1 MKKLTRTSKRSIALM
16 LSAILLAACNGSS
29 DTGSNPANNQTSN
42 ADKLQRADTNAA
54 LQDAADSMW
63 ELENLNDAAQE
74 PSNDSKEVQLNRL
87 ARASDST
94 LNYTYI
100 PAPQPPV
107 SRAGQLLNLPD
118 PKNIARFNV
127 TDRKWG
133 TAVGEVSISM
143 WHQDKLAAFSLSI
156 DDNHVK
162 DHPFWFDLAEQYG
175 WQWTWFLITNQI
187 GWGSHDHW
195 GHWQKALDKKHDIQS
210 HTYSHLCDALF
221 YTYRE
226 YRQSQAVINQNLK
239 HAKVMTMAYP
249 FGVNTNKKGSP
260 CEDLDTERTS
270 NSRNEAAKH
279 FLAARDVYGALS
291 HPAKIDFMK
300 VPSVSAARNFFNANA
315 HWAYFDSV
323 LEPSSRHYRTW
334 YSAHFH
340 GLYSETAKDYVR
352 QVLAHIKTKEADVWV
367 GSFTHVAQYAQE
379 YATARLENLQS
390 SATGVQFHL
399 KDGMND
405 DWFDYPLTLKI
416 RLPDLWQGNLNATQ
430 DNLPITA
437 TRVTHNGN
445 TYAVIEAIP
454 DRGLVEVLF

>member
-1 MKKLTRTSKRSIALM
+1 MKKLSPTGRNYFALT
-16 LSAILLAACNGSS
+16 LSALLLAACNGA
-29 DTGSNPANNQTSN
+29 DIAGSNQANNQIT
-42 ADKLQRADTNAA
+42 DTTKLQRADTNAA

-63 ELENLNDAAQE
+63 DLENLKNTAQE
-74 PSNDSKEVQLNRL
+74 SNDFVEIQANKL

-94 LNYTYI
+94 VNYTFT
-100 PAPQPPV
+100 PAPPPPI
-107 SRAGQLLNLPD
+107 SRPGKLLNLPD
-118 PKNIARFNV
+118 PQHTARFTV
-127 TDRKWG
+127 TDRKWDAAAG
-133 TAVGEVSISM
+133 DVSISM
-143 WHQDKLAAFSLSI
+143 WHEDKLAAFSLSI

-162 DHPFWFDLAEQYG
+162 DHPFWFALAEQYG

-195 GHWQKALDKKHDIQS
+195 GHWQKAIDKKHDIQS

-226 YRQSQAVINQNLK
+226 YRQSQAVINQNLNNV
-239 HAKVMTMAYP
+239 KVMTMAYP

-270 NSRNEAAKH
+270 NSRDEAAKH

-291 HPAKIDFMK
+291 NPAKIDFMK

-323 LEPSSRHYRTW
+323 LDANSQNYRTW

-340 GLYSETAKDYVR
+340 GIYGNAAKDYVR
-352 QVLAHIKTKEADVWV
+352 QILAHLKTKEADVWV
-367 GSFTHVAQYAQE
+367 GTFTNIAQYAQE
-379 YATARLENLQS
+379 YATARLENVQS

-399 KDGMND
+399 KDDMND
-405 DWFDYPLTLKI
+405 DWFDRPLTLKI
-416 RLPDLWQGNLNATQ
+416 RLPDNWQGNLGATQ
-430 DNLPITA
+430 NNLPIAA
-437 TRVTHNGN
+437 TSITHNGN
-445 TYAVIEAIP
+445 AYALIEAVP